1 MKRVVVFALL
11 LLTWSTLGWAQAAP
25 STASNGSW
33 KDLGSLGAGSIGYA
47 VSAKGE
53 VVTGISATQGGIG
66 GAYDRGFRWTAAGGL
81 QDIDLVPGD
90 GVTVRPYGISADAN
104 TIVGW
109 YAHYPECNPNCAFSW
124 EGGVFDILGPVPG
137 GWYGPT
143 ATGVSKDGSVVVGW
157 TQQLYG
163 GPNHSF
169 RWTSGGGFVDIGP
182 LPGGTASQA
191 FAVSADG
198 TVIVGASTAAD
209 GNTHAYR
216 WSKGSFT
223 DLGFFNGG
231 NYSEARGASTN
242 GSVVVGSAS
251 TQGAY
256 YPLAFRWTKA
266 SGKVSLGL
274 LPGKWYAIAN
284 GVSADGKTV
293 VGYAAQNCCDWVAFR
308 WTHATGMQS
317 LNDWLEAVGVDASNV
332 SFYSAYGVSAN
343 GNGVVGQLTNGN
355 AYLALVKANKTGT
368 PTSSPKPGIYQ
379 GSVTVTLN
387 HTSQAASMY
396 YTTDGTVPTKNSP
409 PYVGP
414 IQVTVSTTIK
424 AIAIVPGYPQ
434 SAVATGK
441 YTIK

>member
-1 MKRVVVFALL
+1 MNRLWMSVLL
-11 LLTWSTLGWAQAAP
+11 ILAFTLTGWAQSAP
-25 STASNGSW
+25 SAASNGSW
-33 KDLGSLGAGSIGYA
+33 KDLGSMGAGAIGYA

-53 VVTGISATQGGIG
+53 VVTGVSATQGGIG
-66 GAYDRGFRWTAAGGL
+66 GQYDRGFKWTATGGM
-81 QDIDLVPGD
+81 QDLDLSPSD
-90 GVTVRPYGISADAN
+90 GVIVRAYGISADMN

-124 EGGVFDILGPVPG
+124 EAGVFDILSPLPG

-157 TQQLYG
+157 AQQLYTG
-163 GPNHSF
+163 GYHSF
-169 RWTSGGGFVDIGP
+169 LWTSPTGFVDIGT
-182 LPGGTASQA
+182 LPGGTGSQA
-191 FAVSADG
+191 FAVSPEG
-198 TVIVGASTAAD
+198 TVVVGASIAAD

-216 WSKGSFT
+216 WSKGTFT
-223 DLGFFNGG
+223 DLGFLTGG

-242 GSVVVGSAS
+242 GTVVVGSAS
-251 TQGAY
+251 TQGAF
-256 YPLAFRWTKA
+256 YPWAFRWTKA
-266 SGKVSLGL
+266 TGKLSLGL
-274 LPGKWYAIAN
+274 LPGKWWAIAT

-293 VGYAAQNCCDWVAFR
+293 VGYSGQNCCDWAAFR
-308 WTHATGMQS
+308 WTKATGIQS
-317 LNDWLEAVGVDASNV
+317 LNDWLEAVGVDASNA
-332 SFYSAYGVSAN
+332 SFYNAYGVTSN

-368 PTSSPKPGIYQ
+368 PSFSPKPGTYQ
-379 GSVTVTLN
+379 GTVTVTLN

-396 YTTDGTVPTKNSP
+396 YTTDGTAPTKNSP
-409 PYVGP
+409 PYTVP
-414 IQVTVSTTIK
+414 IQILVTTTIK